1 MRDVRTGH
9 VTEVL
14 FLSPVTLSES
24 IFVTVR
30 FPKYGSR
37 RFGTTNLQ
45 SQNAT
50 DQRDLFSVSVSTE
63 LRATQSPIWRLVQMD
78 SCSAVTRTGEDRFG
92 CRIIG
97 QTHYWWPEPARQ
109 ANRTGLISGMA
120 RFTFK
125 GEMIQ
130 KKPGHALV

>member
-63 LRATQSPIWRLVQMD
+63 LRATPKSDMATRPNGFMFGGDSNWRGPIWMPHYRTDPLLV
-78 SCSAVTRTGEDRFG
+78 ARAGPAGES
-92 CRIIG
+92 
-97 QTHYWWPEPARQ
+97 HWPY
-109 ANRTGLISGMA
+109 
-120 RFTFK
+120 
-125 GEMIQ
+125 
-130 KKPGHALV
+130 